1 MRKNEME
8 KEQFQE
14 LLAKLDRITMLL
26 AISIIRGLK
35 PEDQIMMLSTAGFQ
49 PSQIA
54 GIVGKT
60 PNAVRIM
67 LHDLRKKG
75 QLLSAKKTQ

>member
-1 MRKNEME
+1 ME
-8 KEQFQE
+8 KEQFEE
-14 LLAKLDRITMLL
+14 LSTRLDRITTLL
-26 AISIIRGLK
+26 AMSIIRGLK
-35 PEDQIMMLSTAGFQ
+35 PEDQVVVLSTAGFQ

-54 GIVGKT
+54 GLVGKT

-75 QLLSAKKTQ
+75 QLLSAKKVQSVAT